1 MNNTRN
7 RVRLTESKLHSVIK
21 ESVKQVLSELDW
33 KTYDSAMRKAAAKK
47 DFDRA
52 GRFGSASKDAFN
64 RDFGTHDTVYD
75 YNYHRDDVPYQTKM
89 RPKDYNDWDGEW
101 VPSGTEA
108 NSGWYHDSIEAASD
122 DYDGSLNRI
131 PSDDFSIRR
140 NMRNKIEAS
149 KDGSKK
155 EYKWFMDDADDDV
168 RDNDGNVWHDNFSLA
183 NARQAARRGLKDTEN
198 YLNGNYEYEPNGRG
212 WHLKDKMEESIRRAI
227 RKVLG

>member
-1 MNNTRN
+1 
-7 RVRLTESKLHSVIK
+7 
-21 ESVKQVLSELDW
+21 
-33 KTYDSAMRKAAAKK
+33 
-47 DFDRA
+47 
-52 GRFGSASKDAFN
+52 
-64 RDFGTHDTVYD
+64 
-75 YNYHRDDVPYQTKM
+75 M

-101 VPSGTEA
+101 VPDGTEA
-108 NSGWYHDSIEAASD
+108 NSGWYHDSIAAASD

-155 EYKWFMDDADDDV
+155 EYKWFTDDADDDV

-212 WHLKDKMEESIRRAI
+212 WHLKDKNGRIHS
-227 RKVLG
+227 